1 VRADSKWWG
10 VVKACLCASSRCY
23 ACPTVGKF
31 NNAACFALLDRVVDS
46 TAAGGN
52 QRVLMYD
59 TRQFVRQTSSFPP
72 GHETLERWVVM
83 LALLWCACCV
93 VYTGRTGAESACRR
107 DKH

>member
-1 VRADSKWWG
+1 M
-10 VVKACLCASSRCY
+10 CN
-23 ACPTVGKF
+23 TGKL

-72 GHETLERWVVM
+72 GHETLERWVVV
-83 LALLWCACCV
+83 LARLWCTCRRCILDV
-93 VYTGRTGAESACRR
+93 LGVESACRR
-107 DKH
+107 DKHCCVGP

>member
-1 VRADSKWWG
+1 VLINA
-10 VVKACLCASSRCY
+10 LCMY
-23 ACPTVGKF
+23 ITGKF